1 MDFTLTQLRAFL
13 SVNEFSGFTAA
24 AEETGASQAALSYA
38 VAGLE
43 KSLNE
48 KLFIRQPQLELTQLG
63 KTILHKAQ
71 AIVEAADELGRVSN
85 EYALNKQG
93 NIRLAVSTTV
103 ITGLIPDLLKFWNH
117 AFPEIVV
124 TVLEAEDDE
133 MPKWLSEGIVDAAI
147 LINPRSVDSAAIV
160 IAEDEYK
167 AVIRRD
173 HPLSGMKSINVEDLM
188 IDPILISDTGCKSKV
203 LSICREADPH
213 FQPEQEIREL
223 KTVLE
228 LVEAGIGVS
237 IIPGLAEALLNEK
250 LLLVSLEPTH
260 VRTLV
265 LTGPDNRQWAP
276 VVGVLIEHLRAKN

>member
-1 MDFTLTQLRAFL
+1 MEFTLTQLRAFVA
-13 SVNEFSGFTAA
+13 VNEYSGFTAA
-24 AEETGASQAALSYA
+24 ADETGATQAALSYA

-48 KLFIRQPQLELTQLG
+48 KLFIRQPRLELTHLG

-71 AIVEAADELGRVSN
+71 EIVEAADELGRVSN

-93 NIRLAVSTTV
+93 NIRLAASTTV
-103 ITGLIPDLLKFWNH
+103 NAGLIPGLLKFWKQL
-117 AFPEIVV
+117 FPEIVV

-133 MPKWLSEGIVDAAI
+133 MPKWLSEGIIDAAI
-147 LINPRSVDSAAIV
+147 LINPSSVDSEALV

-173 HPLSGMKSINVEDLM
+173 HPLSRMNSIKVKDLM
-188 IDPILISDTGCKSKV
+188 IDPIIISDTGCKSKV
-203 LSICREADPH
+203 LSICREADPN

-237 IIPGLAEALLNEK
+237 IIPGLAEVLANDR
-250 LLLVSLEPTH
+250 LLLLPIEPRHT
-260 VRTLV
+260 RTLV
-265 LTGPDNRQWAP
+265 LTGPENRQWSP
-276 VVGVLIEHLRAKN
+276 IVKELIEQTRSKS

>member
-13 SVNEFSGFTAA
+13 AVNKFSGFTAA
-24 AEETGASQAALSYA
+24 ADETGATQAALSYA

-43 KSLNE
+43 KSLND
-48 KLFIRQPQLELTQLG
+48 KLLIRQPRLELTELG
-63 KTILHKAQ
+63 KIIIHKAQ
-71 AIVEAADELGRVSN
+71 AIVEAADELERISK
-85 EYALNKQG
+85 EFSANKQG
-93 NIRLAVSTTV
+93 SIRLAASTTV
-103 ITGLIPDLLKFWNH
+103 CAGLIPGLLNLWKQ
-117 AFPEIVV
+117 AFPEIFV

-147 LINPRSVDSAAIV
+147 LINPSSADSKAFV
-160 IAEDEYK
+160 LAEDEYK

-173 HPLSGMKSINVEDLM
+173 HPLSEMKKITVDDLM
-188 IDPILISDTGCKSKV
+188 IDPILISDTGCKTKV
-203 LSICREADPH
+203 LSICREADPD
-213 FQPEQEIREL
+213 FKPVQEIREL

-237 IIPGLAEALLNEK
+237 IIPGLAEALVNEK

-265 LTGPDNRQWAP
+265 LTGPDNRRWAP
-276 VVGVLIEHLRAKN
+276 AVGVLIEHLRVRN

>member
-1 MDFTLTQLRAFL
+1 MDFTLIQLRAFL
-13 SVNEFSGFTAA
+13 AVNKYSGFTAA
-24 AEETGASQAALSYA
+24 ADETGATQAALSYA

-43 KSLNE
+43 KSLND
-48 KLFIRQPQLELTQLG
+48 KLFIRQPRLELTELG
-63 KTILHKAQ
+63 KQILHKAQ
-71 AIVEAADELGRVSN
+71 AIVEAADELERVSN
-85 EYALNKQG
+85 EYSSNKQG
-93 NIRLAVSTTV
+93 SIRLAASTTV

-147 LINPRSVDSAAIV
+147 LINPSSVDSAAIV

-203 LSICREADPH
+203 LSICREANPD

-223 KTVLE
+223 KTVFE

-237 IIPGLAEALLNEK
+237 IVPGIAEVLANDQ
-250 LLLVSLEPTH
+250 LLLLPLEPMHT
-260 VRTLV
+260 RSLV
-265 LTGPDNRQWAP
+265 LTGPENRQWSP
-276 VVGVLIEHLRAKN
+276 IVEVLIGQTRSKS